1 MVFYCTDTSYL
12 LKEQEWDGMKIVSIK
27 DIIRKDV
34 PIYYR
39 LLYTGVAVIELAKG
53 AADYRIDFTIEI
65 KPTGLK
71 DISVTFLDNLE
82 YPLLPVIK
90 ELKVIIDKM
99 HEDELLPD

>member
-1 MVFYCTDTSYL
+1 
-12 LKEQEWDGMKIVSIK
+12 MKIVAIK
-27 DIIRKDV
+27 DVVRKDV

-53 AADYRIDFTIEI
+53 AANYRIDFTIEI
-65 KPTGLK
+65 KPTGQK
-71 DISVTFLDNLE
+71 EISVTFLDNLE

-90 ELKVIIDKM
+90 ELKALINKM

>member
-1 MVFYCTDTSYL
+1 
-12 LKEQEWDGMKIVSIK
+12 MKVVSIK
-27 DIIRKDV
+27 DVVRKDV

-53 AADYRIDFTIEI
+53 AGNYRIDFTIEI
-65 KPTGLK
+65 KPTGQK
-71 DISVTFLDNLE
+71 EISVTFLDNLE

-90 ELKVIIDKM
+90 ELKLLINKM

>member
-1 MVFYCTDTSYL
+1 
-12 LKEQEWDGMKIVSIK
+12 MKVIAIK

-39 LLYTGVAVIELAKG
+39 LLYTGVAVIDLSKG
-53 AADYRIDFTIEI
+53 ASDYRIDFTVEI

-71 DISVTFLDNLE
+71 EISVTFLDNLE
-82 YPLLPVIK
+82 YPLVPVIK
-90 ELKVIIDKM
+90 ELKTIIDKM

>member
-1 MVFYCTDTSYL
+1 
-12 LKEQEWDGMKIVSIK
+12 MKVVAVK

-39 LLYTGVAVIELAKG
+39 LLYTGVAVIELTKG
-53 AADYRIDFTIEI
+53 AANYRIDFTIEI

-71 DISVTFLDNLE
+71 EISITFLDALE
-82 YPLLPVIK
+82 YPLLPVIR

-99 HEDELLPD
+99 HEDELLPE

>member
-1 MVFYCTDTSYL
+1 M
-12 LKEQEWDGMKIVSIK
+12 MKVVAIK

-53 AADYRIDFTIEI
+53 QNNYRIDFTVEI
-65 KPTGLK
+65 KPTGMK
-71 DISVTFLDNLE
+71 EISVTFLDNIE
-82 YPLLPVIK
+82 YPLIPIIK